1 MASLTHLP
9 VVYLTSKWVLHTQL
23 VGKNNIFWCSHLLRK
38 KRKKEKKKKRK
49 KEKRGKTECMQIRGK
64 KKLEVVAQLSK
75 TPIFSNSNKKS
86 VPLRSQFQIPLKAED
101 IFPKR

>member
-23 VGKNNIFWCSHLLRK
+23 VGKNNIFWCSHLFC
-38 KRKKEKKKKRK
+38 KKKKK
-49 KEKRGKTECMQIRGK
+49 KRGKTECMQIRGK

>member
-1 MASLTHLP
+1 
-9 VVYLTSKWVLHTQL
+9 
-23 VGKNNIFWCSHLLRK
+23 
-38 KRKKEKKKKRK
+38 
-49 KEKRGKTECMQIRGK
+49 MQIRGK